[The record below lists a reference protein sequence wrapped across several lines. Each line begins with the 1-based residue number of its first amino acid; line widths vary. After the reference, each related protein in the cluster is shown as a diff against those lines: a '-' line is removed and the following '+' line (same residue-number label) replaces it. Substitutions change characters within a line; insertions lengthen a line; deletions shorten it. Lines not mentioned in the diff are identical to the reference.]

1 MRCVLLRLGPW
12 LGDRYSG
19 LEAPRRSHN
28 RKPGSTFQHARAVG
42 RWTRHELDEYAPAPH
57 SLSSSG
63 TQEVLR
69 RHRRTSYRSLLRMVS
84 EIYIHL
90 FRNMLKQRS
99 RLEVGHYVQGV
110 PGMIYRV
117 FDEEARAVYIFNEAR
132 ISDKVRVVPDCQLGH
147 RLPVRDISAPHNIQ
161 AVTSISGQV
170 D

>member
-1 MRCVLLRLGPW
+1 
-12 LGDRYSG
+12 
-19 LEAPRRSHN
+19 
-28 RKPGSTFQHARAVG
+28 
-42 RWTRHELDEYAPAPH
+42 
-57 SLSSSG
+57 
-63 TQEVLR
+63 
-69 RHRRTSYRSLLRMVS
+69 MVS